1 MRTVLHTESSPGL
14 GGQEIRTLN
23 EARWIGERGWRVIV
37 AGQPEGRFV
46 TRAREAGLET
56 APLRM
61 RSPWDLSAVA
71 RLTRLIRGEGVS
83 VVHTHSSVDG
93 WLGGLAARAARVPV
107 VRTRHVSIPVRRG
120 FNPVYTWL
128 ADRVITSGEAIRRI
142 IVGAGVP
149 AGRVVAIPAGVDLA
163 TLPFRKGPFRTGG
176 PGAFQDLGL
185 SPPVIGSVAM
195 FRGSKGHAH
204 LLEAFGAV
212 RAVHPTA
219 TLLLV
224 GDGIRRSWVEGL
236 AREAGLAD
244 HVVFTG
250 FSEDVPALLAMM
262 DCFVLASTR
271 TEGVPQSLLQ
281 AFAVGVPVV
290 ASDIGGVPE
299 VVTDGVTG
307 LLAESGSAGALA
319 AGIARVL
326 SDAPAAVRR
335 AEAARA
341 LVEKRF
347 SHAASISRLLD
358 LYGELLGAAA
368 PTLRPAA

>member
-1 MRTVLHTESSPGL
+1 
-14 GGQEIRTLN
+14 LN

-93 WLGGLAARAARVPV
+93 WLGGLAARASRVPV

-128 ADRVITSGEAIRRI
+128 ADRVITSGEAIRSI

-149 AGRVVAIPAGVDLA
+149 AGRVVAIPAGIDLE
-163 TLPFRKGPFRTGG
+163 TFPFRTGG
-176 PGAFQDLGL
+176 PGAFQDLRL
-185 SPPVIGSVAM
+185 SSPVIGSVAM

-204 LLEAFGAV
+204 LLEAFAAV

-224 GDGIRRSWVEGL
+224 GDGIRRGWVEGL

-281 AFAVGVPVV
+281 AFAAGVPVV

-299 VVTDGVTG
+299 VVADGVTG
-307 LLAESGSAGALA
+307 LLAESGSASALA

-341 LVEKRF
+341 LVEERF
-347 SHAASISRLLD
+347 SHAASISRLLQ
-358 LYGELLGAAA
+358 LYGELLAPAA
-368 PTLRPAA
+368 P